1 MKVWTV
7 SLVCFA
13 FGCFAFLPASSAQ
26 SEAGDGPVIE
36 GYGRV
41 YRISELDLPVAKDK
55 EYRVVFDIADSPGNP
70 SQLNISLNTLA
81 RFLNMHA
88 QAGVPPSQLRVA
100 AVLHGGA
107 TDDGL
112 VHAAYMERHGL
123 ENPNL
128 DLIHKLKAAGVEFF
142 VCGQSMR
149 GMGLDPAGLDEAV
162 GVALS
167 AMTALITLQDQG
179 YRLIAW

>member
-1 MKVWTV
+1 MNRWFAPLFFLIGIL
-7 SLVCFA
+7 SLPRLA
-13 FGCFAFLPASSAQ
+13 PAQ

-41 YRISELDLPVAKDK
+41 YTVPDLDLPVDAGKD
-55 EYRVVFDIADSPGNP
+55 YRVVFDIADSPGDP

-88 QAGVPPSQLRVA
+88 QAGVPPSQLHVA

-112 VHAAYMERHGL
+112 THAAYRGRNGT

-128 DLIHKLKAAGVEFF
+128 ELIHQLQAAGVAFY
-142 VCGQSMR
+142 VCGQSLSA
-149 GMGLDPAGLDEAV
+149 MGFEPDELDPSVGL
-162 GVALS
+162 ALS
-167 AMTALITLQDQG
+167 AMTALITLQDRG